1 MRALVLLLAPL
12 FLLASCGPPPIG
24 LGLQVYQSYDLPA
37 KPATHPSKVVVK
49 VSLAR
54 QRAYVMEGSEVLLAM
69 PVSVGTPQTPT
80 PTGHFRIREKDARH
94 RSRTDGFASRGGETK
109 RSQRRNTAPGWKF
122 TGRPLPYWCAFTPT
136 LGFHTGWIKH
146 HPCSDGCIRMH
157 ENIAPKFF
165 ALVQV
170 GTPVHIA
177 TTQPEDRDHAFIPL
191 PPDSGP
197 LPDHPNS
204 YYLGDSAF
212 R

>member
-1 MRALVLLLAPL
+1 MRALLLVLMLPL
-12 FLLASCGPPPIG
+12 VSCGPPPTG
-24 LGLQVYQSYDLPA
+24 LGVQAYQAYDLPA
-37 KPATHPSKVVVK
+37 KPATDPSKVVVK

-80 PTGHFRIREKDARH
+80 PTGHFRIREKIARH
-94 RSRTDGFASRGGETK
+94 RSSTDGFASRGQQSK
-109 RSQRRNTAPGWKF
+109 RSGPTDTPPGWKF
-122 TGRPLPYWCAFTPT
+122 TGRPLPFWCSFTPR
-136 LGFHTGWIKH
+136 LAFHTGWIKH
-146 HPCSDGCIRMH
+146 HPCTDGCIRMH

-165 ALVQV
+165 ALVQT

-177 TTQPEDRDHAFIPL
+177 TTHPEDRDHAFIPL

-197 LPDHPNS
+197 LPDHPDS
-204 YYLGDSAF
+204 YYIGDSAF